1 MAMIPDEA
9 EHIHMNS
16 DSKNLLTDYAISVK
30 ALRENS
36 KALSQSENIFT
47 IIDILDSRKEAH
59 IAILEMKCQG
69 LSSSQVV
76 IISKYYQEHQNSMHW
91 EHVHLDGELLEVL
104 MGLGINVHDALRFL
118 DAIDDGKFLV
128 VGLVI
133 KRRVS
138 EAQHILENIGH
149 KAIAVY

>member
-1 MAMIPDEA
+1 
-9 EHIHMNS
+9 
-16 DSKNLLTDYAISVK
+16 
-30 ALRENS
+30 
-36 KALSQSENIFT
+36 
-47 IIDILDSRKEAH
+47 
-59 IAILEMKCQG
+59 
-69 LSSSQVV
+69 
-76 IISKYYQEHQNSMHW
+76 MHW

>member
-1 MAMIPDEA
+1 MIPDEA

-47 IIDILDSRKEAH
+47 IIDVLDSRKEAH
-59 IAILEMKCQG
+59 IAILEMHCQG

-133 KRRVS
+133 KR
-138 EAQHILENIGH
+138 EASQARHILKNIDH
-149 KAIAVY
+149 KEISVY

>member
-1 MAMIPDEA
+1 MIPDQA

-16 DSKNLLTDYAISVK
+16 DSKNLLSDYAISVK

-47 IIDILDSRKEAH
+47 IIDILDSRNEAH
-59 IAILEMKCQG
+59 IAILEMQCQG

-76 IISKYYQEHQNSMHW
+76 IISKYYQEYQNSMHR